1 MPQRHPASQAV
12 TGVPARPG
20 PRGRCRPHGTR
31 AAGQHREE
39 TDVPSVHDWI
49 KAYGRAWE
57 DRDDDAVGELFAPGA
72 IYRSHPFREPLRG
85 RDAIRTYWR
94 QATGSLTG
102 ISLTFG
108 RPITDGARGGRMV
121 GDPAQRPGNGD
132 PLRCA
137 DLAVRPGR
145 PLRGTPRILAPRRGP
160 RHPRARRL
168 GTVAHRGTGTPR
180 AGRSVRVVRFWF
192 TPSGVTPRTGT
203 R

>member
-1 MPQRHPASQAV
+1 M
-12 TGVPARPG
+12 
-20 PRGRCRPHGTR
+20 
-31 AAGQHREE
+31 
-39 TDVPSVHDWI
+39 PSVHDWI

-57 DRDDDAVGELFAPGA
+57 DRDDDAVGELFFPGA

-108 RPITDGARGGRMV
+108 RPITDGAHTSVEWWAILRSDQGTATLSGALILRFGTDGRCEE
-121 GDPAQRPGNGD
+121 
-132 PLRCA
+132 LREYWHLDEDHA
-137 DLAVRPGR
+137 
-145 PLRGTPRILAPRRGP
+145 I
-160 RHPRARRL
+160 PRARRL

>member
-1 MPQRHPASQAV
+1 
-12 TGVPARPG
+12 
-20 PRGRCRPHGTR
+20 
-31 AAGQHREE
+31 
-39 TDVPSVHDWI
+39 VPSVHDWI

-108 RPITDGARGGRMV
+108 RPITDGAHTSV
-121 GDPAQRPGNGD
+121 EWWAI
-132 PLRCA
+132 LRSDQGTA
-137 DLAVRPGR
+137 TLSGALNLAVRPGR

-160 RHPRARRL
+160 RHPPRQTAGDGSAPRDRHASCRAERTGCSL
-168 GTVAHRGTGTPR
+168 LVYAFGGDTAHRHPMTCRRFGTTLAVPWHVAR
-180 AGRSVRVVRFWF
+180 
-192 TPSGVTPRTGT
+192 PDM
-203 R
+203 